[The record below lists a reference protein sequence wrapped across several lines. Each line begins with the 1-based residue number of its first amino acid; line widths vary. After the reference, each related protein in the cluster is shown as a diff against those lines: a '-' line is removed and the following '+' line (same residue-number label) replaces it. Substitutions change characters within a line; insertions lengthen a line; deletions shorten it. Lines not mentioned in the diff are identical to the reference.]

1 MLVGQK
7 PQLSGEDEAMSELLE
22 KKIFETG
29 IEFPGIA
36 ELATKIQ
43 KKPENVTKILYL
55 LIRQGKVVKVAD
67 DFFMH
72 RKTLD
77 EIKSKIR
84 ELKAVQKTFSVA
96 DFKSR
101 FGVTRKY
108 AIPLLELL
116 DREGVTRR
124 MGNERII
131 I

>member
-1 MLVGQK
+1 
-7 PQLSGEDEAMSELLE
+7 
-22 KKIFETG
+22 
-29 IEFPGIA
+29 
-36 ELATKIQ
+36 
-43 KKPENVTKILYL
+43 L

-72 RKTLD
+72 RRTLD

-84 ELKAVQKTFSVA
+84 GLKAVQKTFSVA
-96 DFKSR
+96 DFKTQ

-116 DREGVTRR
+116 DREGITRR
-124 MGNERII
+124 TGNERII

>member
-1 MLVGQK
+1 
-7 PQLSGEDEAMSELLE
+7 
-22 KKIFETG
+22 
-29 IEFPGIA
+29 
-36 ELATKIQ
+36 
-43 KKPENVTKILYL
+43 
-55 LIRQGKVVKVAD
+55 VAD

-77 EIKSKIR
+77 DIKIKIQ
-84 ELKAVQKTFSVA
+84 ELKAAQKTFSVA
-96 DFKSR
+96 DFKTR